1 MLVLVC
7 GVGQRGW
14 RRGESAGDGKR
25 GRLVIRLNADGF
37 WEFSLA
43 FYCKPQVAVALLSL
57 QDRRDADVN
66 MLLAICWLATLGYQ
80 LPIGGIEHIDAA
92 VKPWRDKVVKPLRE
106 VRRRVKSDFGEEIGK
121 VDQQSLHHTI
131 LGAELDCERVSQ
143 RQIVLA
149 AEPHCGRLQG
159 KPAAELAL
167 PVMRAY
173 LDLLPRTDLANEPA
187 PEDERDIAAIL
198 QLL

>member
-1 MLVLVC
+1 M
-7 GVGQRGW
+7 
-14 RRGESAGDGKR
+14 
-25 GRLVIRLNADGF
+25 IRLNADGF

-80 LPIGGIEHIDAA
+80 LPTSGVEHIDAA
-92 VKPWRDKVVKPLRE
+92 VKPWRDKVVRPLRE

-121 VDQQSLHHTI
+121 LDQQSLHHTI
-131 LGAELDCERVSQ
+131 LGAELDCERVAQ

-149 AEPHCGRLQG
+149 TEPHCGRLNG

-173 LDLLPRTDLANEPA
+173 LDLLPRTDLSNEPV